1 MLRIPNTAKSMAS
14 CNVKNSKGTPKNGSG
29 VGGCPTW
36 LDQGHFVQQPLE
48 DVELAS
54 PIGALL
60 VYLIKARNRSGGWI
74 DEEYRLISTS
84 FRLRVPQRHEQGAG
98 SNTKGGQVLLEL
110 VRDLLRAQ
118 ILAFQLF
125 NYEGLN
131 KPSNRN
137 AANIRGPAGGNANV
151 VWREEQL
158 LGAI

>member
-1 MLRIPNTAKSMAS
+1 MK
-14 CNVKNSKGTPKNGSG
+14 
-29 VGGCPTW
+29 
-36 LDQGHFVQQPLE
+36 
-48 DVELAS
+48 
-54 PIGALL
+54 
-60 VYLIKARNRSGGWI
+60 
-74 DEEYRLISTS
+74 
-84 FRLRVPQRHEQGAG
+84 QGAG